1 MHKHGYPVQPCF
13 EWLIAN
19 AVFEYGGSYLIKPY
33 SSYLV
38 LLSSLIK
45 SVSSLW

>member
-1 MHKHGYPVQPCF
+1 MSKLGYPVQPCF
-13 EWLIAN
+13 ERLIAN
-19 AVFEYGGSYLIKPY
+19 VVFKYGGYFLIKPY
-33 SSYLV
+33 AYYLV